1 MIMDDIIREMNMQ
14 SILELLTA
22 SFFAL
27 AFSLSSA
34 RRTAA
39 CCFRIASSSLRCISM
54 KVGGERGDVGRTG
67 DVVRRG
73 E

>member
-54 KVGGERGDVGRTG
+54 KVQASEEMRRTG
-67 DVVRRG
+67 DIVRRG